1 MSLPPE
7 VRANYIGIIDSI
19 LAQSDLSRISEKKVR
34 QGIQAKV
41 EYDITPQKA
50 AIKGLIL
57 ERFDIFN
64 ARQQELESKTE
75 QAATPAPATNGY
87 HAPSPERPTPV
98 KSPAKREATSETV
111 SDVIDESLP
120 KKKRKE
126 LSVDADAALAAR
138 LQAEEDKR
146 ARPTRG
152 GSSKKAAPV
161 KKKTPKKKTA
171 VRVRG
176 SDESDLDDS
185 LTEKK
190 PKNTGFNKPMNLSAA
205 LSELLQGETAL
216 SRPQCVKRIWQHI
229 REHDLQDPSD
239 KRNIIC
245 DEAMRKVFKQDK
257 IHMFTMNKVL
267 NQNLYPIDD

>member
-1 MSLPPE
+1 M
-7 VRANYIGIIDSI
+7 
-19 LAQSDLSRISEKKVR
+19 Q
-34 QGIQAKV
+34 
-41 EYDITPQKA
+41 A

-64 ARQQELESKTE
+64 ARQQELQSNTE
-75 QAATPAPATNGY
+75 QAATPAPATNGH

-152 GSSKKAAPV
+152 GGGKKAAPV
-161 KKKTPKKKTA
+161 KKRTPKKKTA

-190 PKNTGFNKPMNLSAA
+190 PKNTGFNVSFSSVIVRHILISLQKPMNLSAA
-205 LSELLQGETAL
+205 LSELLQGETAV
-216 SRPQCVKRIWQHI
+216 SGADIVVY
-229 REHDLQDPSD
+229 
-239 KRNIIC
+239 IC
-245 DEAMRKVFKQDK
+245 LICIAVSAAMRQTYLAAHSRTRTTRS
-257 IHMFTMNKVL
+257 I
-267 NQNLYPIDD
+267 

>member
-1 MSLPPE
+1 MPL
-7 VRANYIGIIDSI
+7 
-19 LAQSDLSRISEKKVR
+19 Q
-34 QGIQAKV
+34 
-41 EYDITPQKA
+41 A

-64 ARQQELESKTE
+64 AQQELESKTE
-75 QAATPAPATNGY
+75 QAAAPAPATNGY

-111 SDVIDESLP
+111 SDVIDEPLP

-126 LSVDADAALAAR
+126 PSVDADAALAAR

-171 VRVRG
+171 ARVRG

-190 PKNTGFNKPMNLSAA
+190 PKNTGFNVSFSSVTVCHILISLKKPMNLSAA
-205 LSELLQGETAL
+205 LSELLQGETAV
-216 SRPQCVKRIWQHI
+216 SSADVVVYTC
-229 REHDLQDPSD
+229 
-239 KRNIIC
+239 
-245 DEAMRKVFKQDK
+245 
-257 IHMFTMNKVL
+257 
-267 NQNLYPIDD
+267 